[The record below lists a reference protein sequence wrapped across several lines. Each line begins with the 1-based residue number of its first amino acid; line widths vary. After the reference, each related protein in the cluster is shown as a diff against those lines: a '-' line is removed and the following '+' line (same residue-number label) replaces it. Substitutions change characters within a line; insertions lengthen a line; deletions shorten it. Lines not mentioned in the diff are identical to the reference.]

1 MVFNGSRASRWL
13 HPSDYGLGGLDRF
26 IALHPVEVAQ
36 RLPQGQAMIIERL
49 FRNPK
54 TTLLGLIL
62 ISLCFLLVFLE
73 KASLTEVSTFMVGA
87 FALLFLKDPKD
98 EKATGGKQPHK

>member
-1 MVFNGSRASRWL
+1 ML
-13 HPSDYGLGGLDRF
+13 
-26 IALHPVEVAQ
+26 
-36 RLPQGQAMIIERL
+36 IERIWKD
-49 FRNPK
+49 PK

-62 ISLCFLLVFLE
+62 ISLCFLLVFLG

-98 EKATGGKQPHK
+98 EKAAGGK